1 MKPGVYGSSNTAA
14 VATTAIK
21 DQLRN
26 VKKDRILAEA
36 QHLFYTNGYR
46 GTSLDA
52 IAEAMHVTKPFVY
65 GVYDKKAD
73 ILFEI
78 FLQSIHG
85 SLDAVEGG
93 AASSGTVSERL
104 AEVARRLTRVCIE
117 QREAVAVFF
126 REENSLEPEQR
137 QVIAELTG
145 RFDNALTCLLEEG
158 AKTGEFNLLDAR
170 TSTLAIGGMIS
181 WSYMWYRPNGR
192 LSTEELMEQM
202 AQYALRIVGAGQ
214 PK

>member
-1 MKPGVYGSSNTAA
+1 MKPRVQDNSGSAA

-26 VKKDRILAEA
+26 VKKERIMAEA

-65 GVYDKKAD
+65 GVYDKKTD

-78 FLQSIHG
+78 HLQSIHG
-85 SLDAVEGG
+85 SLEAVEGG
-93 AASSGTVSERL
+93 AASCGTVSDRL

-117 QREAVAVFF
+117 HREAVAVFF
-126 REENSLEPEQR
+126 REENSLEPDQLK
-137 QVIAELTG
+137 VIAELKG
-145 RFDNALTCLLEEG
+145 RFDDALTRLLEEG
-158 AKTGEFNLLDAR
+158 AKSGEFNLLDAR
-170 TSTLAIGGMIS
+170 TSTLAIGGMVS
-181 WSYMWYRPNGR
+181 WSYVWYRPHGR

-202 AQYALRIVGAGQ
+202 AQYALRIVGAGR